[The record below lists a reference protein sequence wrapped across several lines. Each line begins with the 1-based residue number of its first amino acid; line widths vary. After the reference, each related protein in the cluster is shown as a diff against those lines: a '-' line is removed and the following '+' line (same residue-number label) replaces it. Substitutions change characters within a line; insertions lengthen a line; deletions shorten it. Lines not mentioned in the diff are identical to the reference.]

1 MQELQIPN
9 GYFQLWNMYL
19 IEQELDFHTLEFLAP
34 YWDDLDQV
42 LQLPIDTQSP
52 FSFFYSILQ
61 LTREQLDCP
70 QLIIEMAKRI
80 RPEHFGVLGYMA
92 TRSNSVAEALQYI
105 MRFSRLV
112 IDGADAVPIQM
123 HQQGNEIWLFWPL
136 SDEKYALL
144 NEMTM
149 AAMVHLAKQ
158 IFPDP
163 PKFLNIQMA
172 HRAQMA
178 QYHYQKFYGCEVL
191 FDQPRYAYVM
201 SVDSLTLKSV
211 LADPSLMQ
219 LLLKQAEEAIALK
232 PSYESLLQQ
241 IHAAVAEY
249 LRLHATVPKIDQI
262 ADELHLSTRTLQ
274 RQLQEQN
281 TSFKKLLE
289 AERMKRCEQ
298 LLQHNTSLTDIAMR
312 LGYSDQSAL
321 ARAYKAYSGQTLLQ
335 RKQQL
340 KAQSEL

>member
-1 MQELQIPN
+1 MQELHIPN

-19 IEQELDFHTLEFLAP
+19 IDQGLDFHTLEFLAP
-34 YWDDLDQV
+34 YRDDLEHV

-112 IDGADAVPIQM
+112 IDGADATPLQM
-123 HQQGNEIWLFWPL
+123 HQQGNEIWLSWPFL
-136 SDEKYALL
+136 DEKYALL

-158 IFPDP
+158 IFPDQP
-163 PKFLNIQMA
+163 QFLNIQMA
-172 HRAQMA
+172 HRPQMA
-178 QYHYQKFYGCEVL
+178 QYHYQKFYGCDVL

-201 SVDSLTLKSV
+201 GVDSLTLKSV

-232 PSYESLLQQ
+232 PHYESVLQQ
-241 IHAAVAEY
+241 IHTAVAEY
-249 LRLHATVPKIDQI
+249 LRLHAAAPKIDQI
-262 ADELHLSTRTLQ
+262 ADELHVSTRTLQ
-274 RQLQEQN
+274 RQLQQLES
-281 TSFKKLLE
+281 SFKAVLE
-289 AERMKRCEQ
+289 SERMKRCEQ
-298 LLQHNTSLTDIAMR
+298 LLQQNSSLTEIAMR

-321 ARAYKAYSGQTLLQ
+321 ARAYKAYSGQTLLE

-340 KAQSEL
+340 KAQSES

>member
-92 TRSNSVAEALQYI
+92 TRSNSVAEALQYMI
-105 MRFSRLV
+105 RFSRLV
-112 IDGADAVPIQM
+112 IDGEDVSPMQM
-123 HQQGNEIWLFWPL
+123 HQQGNEIWLTWPYF
-136 SDEKYALL
+136 DEKYALL

-149 AAMVHLAKQ
+149 ASIVHLAKQ

-178 QYHYQKFYGCEVL
+178 QYHYQKFYGCDVL

-211 LADPSLMQ
+211 LADPPLMQ

-298 LLQHNTSLTDIAMR
+298 LLQQNSSFTDIAMR